1 MSGGS
6 RKSSLFTHAKRVRR
20 SGDGAASGDV
30 EGSEHDHP
38 DDDDDVQLSSS
49 LYSPIDSSSAYNMQ
63 KKGHKQ
69 QMAVDIWTADF
80 AGSMEGVRAANPE
93 LVRVLEA
100 QTANSTPQTE
110 ISILHK
116 RHQID
121 GILLNMVRA
130 RSIHIVPLLTVA
142 NSVMCEAN
150 LVKRAF
156 HDTISFTMKGALM
169 SEAWIES
176 FMKQASLVRPPPT
189 GPMIPGV
196 MVVTFDNLTMNVAYK
211 SMCIGGQTGHEQL
224 VLGAPAAVAGS
235 HAGWHAS
242 EWAEDEA
249 DHRR

>member
-1 MSGGS
+1 MSGSS
-6 RKSSLFTHAKRVRR
+6 RKSSLYSHAKRVRR
-20 SGDGAASGDV
+20 SDGVASGDV
-30 EGSEHDHP
+30 EGSDNDDS
-38 DDDDDVQLSSS
+38 DDDEDFQLST
-49 LYSPIDSSSAYNMQ
+49 LYSPMDASSEYDMQ
-63 KKGHKQ
+63 KAGHKRQ
-69 QMAVDIWTADF
+69 LAVDIWTADF
-80 AGSMEGVRAANPE
+80 AGAMEGVRAANPE
-93 LVRVLEA
+93 IVRVLEA

-110 ISILHK
+110 MSILHK

-156 HDTISFTMKGALM
+156 HDTISFNMKGALM
-169 SEAWIES
+169 SEAWIDK

-211 SMCIGGQTGHEQL
+211 SMA
-224 VLGAPAAVAGS
+224 LGVKLERS
-235 HAGWHAS
+235 WT
-242 EWAEDEA
+242 
-249 DHRR
+249 